1 MRKRPRTVSMWFAL
15 ATLLCIEAITIFT
28 GVFFIYRHRA
38 EMLQRATVDATL
50 RVKDEIYDHLRPQD
64 LQPPYPSDIEKKLER
79 FESDLRRFSS
89 FFRVKIYSHEGTILW
104 SDEKNLI
111 GRRFTHDA
119 LQKALRG
126 ETISEVKSPR
136 ETEHEY
142 ERGYRQFMEIYIP
155 VSVEPGGNVV
165 AVVEAYS
172 DVSNLMNEMR
182 KGQLATVGIALASGG
197 LIFLIP
203 LYIMG
208 RANRVQEILERETRR
223 AREQLV
229 RSEKLA
235 SMGRLT
241 AGVSH
246 EILNPLF
253 GITTSLQTL
262 INDPDTPSEITSD
275 LRDMQE
281 QANRIAKITQDLNYF
296 ARHRLPE
303 RRSVDLNETVKRT
316 LSLVKHEL
324 RLQNIAVEL
333 DLPEGMPPIFADQDQ
348 LQQVILN
355 LLTNARDA
363 MPDGGR
369 LVLSTDTVQTDG
381 QVFVELQVE
390 DTGPGIAPEHMGKIF
405 EPFFTTKPEGKGTG
419 MGLSICHGIIKSHG
433 GAIWAEN
440 VPEGGAVFVIQ
451 LGIEDKGDEKNL
463 NC

>member
-1 MRKRPRTVSMWFAL
+1 M
-15 ATLLCIEAITIFT
+15 
-28 GVFFIYRHRA
+28 
-38 EMLQRATVDATL
+38 
-50 RVKDEIYDHLRPQD
+50 
-64 LQPPYPSDIEKKLER
+64 
-79 FESDLRRFSS
+79 
-89 FFRVKIYSHEGTILW
+89 
-104 SDEKNLI
+104 
-111 GRRFTHDA
+111 
-119 LQKALRG
+119 
-126 ETISEVKSPR
+126 
-136 ETEHEY
+136 
-142 ERGYRQFMEIYIP
+142 
-155 VSVEPGGNVV
+155 
-165 AVVEAYS
+165 
-172 DVSNLMNEMR
+172 
-182 KGQLATVGIALASGG
+182 GIALASGG

-281 QANRIAKITQDLNYF
+281 QANRIAKIPQDLNYF

-316 LSLVKHEL
+316 LSLIKHEL
-324 RLQNIAVEL
+324 KLQNIAVAL